1 MKKFYLILA
10 LCSAWV
16 AGMACTNFLVGKDAS
31 VDGSTM
37 VSYAADSYA
46 LYGFLHHSSAAD
58 YAEGAVREVKVTQSC
73 LPLCDPVD
81 YTVHGIL

>member
-1 MKKFYLILA
+1 MKKIYLIFA

-37 VSYAADSYA
+37 ISYAADSYA
-46 LYGFLHHSSAAD
+46 TN
-58 YAEGAVREVKVTQSC
+58 VM
-73 LPLCDPVD
+73 
-81 YTVHGIL
+81 